1 MTIQPLID
9 NAINYAMEVITE
21 TCHIVLTGYAV
32 DGVIHIKVTNNG
44 SQFEE
49 HLLEKLENG
58 SVKSHGIGIGLL
70 NIHQRIQLIYGSD
83 YGLTLYNTDEDH
95 AVAEI
100 IIPQS
105 KV

>member
-58 SVKSHGIGIGLL
+58 SVKSHGHRYRTFKYPPAYPADLW
-70 NIHQRIQLIYGSD
+70 Q
-83 YGLTLYNTDEDH
+83 
-95 AVAEI
+95 
-100 IIPQS
+100 
-105 KV
+105 